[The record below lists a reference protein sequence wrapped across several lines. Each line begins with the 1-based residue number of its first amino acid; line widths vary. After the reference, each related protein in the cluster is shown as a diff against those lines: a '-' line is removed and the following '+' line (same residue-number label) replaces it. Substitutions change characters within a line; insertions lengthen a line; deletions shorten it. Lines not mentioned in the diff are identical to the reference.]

1 MACICSLHQPQT
13 LKMFWFLF
21 SFFSFK
27 TGEYFSSV
35 TDCETSK
42 ILVPHRM
49 TNTIRRI
56 ELELVSM
63 IRSLR
68 LKNFLQFAY
77 AIAIR
82 YILSLQI
89 SQRIFP
95 FLFVNLIFSQTK
107 LQDIVLSLHVV
118 TKWMNMKLDKY
129 FNLFVKSRHFLKI
142 LQSIIIIHQNWL
154 Y

>member
-1 MACICSLHQPQT
+1 MAVICSLHQPQT
-13 LKMFWFLF
+13 LMMFLFLF

-49 TNTIRRI
+49 TNTKRRI

-68 LKNFLQFAY
+68 LKNFLQFAHG
-77 AIAIR
+77 IR
-82 YILSLQI
+82 YIFAHFLSYRYFYSSLWIWYSLKRSYRKLFCDCILLQNEWI
-89 SQRIFP
+89 W
-95 FLFVNLIFSQTK
+95 NLISTSI
-107 LQDIVLSLHVV
+107 LEG
-118 TKWMNMKLDKY
+118 LDTFPENSPK
-129 FNLFVKSRHFLKI
+129 
-142 LQSIIIIHQNWL
+142 HQNWL

>member
-1 MACICSLHQPQT
+1 MAGICSLHQPQT

-77 AIAIR
+77 GIR
-82 YILSLQI
+82 YIYLCKFFIVYFHSSLWIWYSLKRSYRKLYCDCMLLQNEWI
-89 SQRIFP
+89 W
-95 FLFVNLIFSQTK
+95 NLISTS
-107 LQDIVLSLHVV
+107 I
-118 TKWMNMKLDKY
+118 
-129 FNLFVKSRHFLKI
+129 FL
-142 LQSIIIIHQNWL
+142 
-154 Y
+154 

>member
-1 MACICSLHQPQT
+1 
-13 LKMFWFLF
+13 
-21 SFFSFK
+21 
-27 TGEYFSSV
+27 
-35 TDCETSK
+35 
-42 ILVPHRM
+42 M

-118 TKWMNMKLDKY
+118 TK
-129 FNLFVKSRHFLKI
+129 
-142 LQSIIIIHQNWL
+142 
-154 Y
+154 